1 MSHCRAVCR
10 CSRLGTAC
18 GQ

>member
-10 CSRLGTAC
+10 CSGLGTAC